1 MTEGLTIEAGPS
13 SWRPADFTPRKARY
27 QGCPA
32 ELVRSPLLEV
42 RPGQLWFA
50 EITPMEPAPASLE
63 HQALTSANVII
74 YHRALAPTVSRFL
87 PLGGY
92 AEPAAPS
99 RLSFDA
105 TWDRCLRFAREGW
118 SVARLVRPSREQLTA
133 EIRNLSRLL
142 LGRGLAPD
150 LVAVFANL
158 GDGVYEK
165 SQMALCEL
173 DAALGLGGFAEALPL
188 TILCDVVQS
197 GAFPHASAASTN
209 GLAG

>member
-13 SWRPADFTPRKARY
+13 LWRPADLQRKARY
-27 QGCPA
+27 QGHPA
-32 ELVRSPLLEV
+32 ELARAPLPEV

-50 EITPMEPAPASLE
+50 EITSMDPVPASLE

-74 YHRALAPTVSRFL
+74 YDRALAPTVSRFL

-99 RLSFDA
+99 HLSFNA
-105 TWDRCLRFAREGW
+105 TWNRCLRFAREGW
-118 SVARLVRPSREQLTA
+118 SVARLVHPSREQFAA

-150 LVAVFANL
+150 LTVVVFANL
-158 GDGVYEK
+158 GDGGYEK

-188 TILCDVVQS
+188 TIVCDVVHS

>member
-13 SWRPADFTPRKARY
+13 SWRPADFTPPKARY
-27 QGCPA
+27 QGSPA
-32 ELVRSPLLEV
+32 ELVKLPLPKM

-50 EITPMEPAPASLE
+50 EITSADPVPASLE

-74 YHRALAPTVSRFL
+74 YDRALAPTVSRFL

-99 RLSFDA
+99 RLSFNA

-118 SVARLVRPSREQLTA
+118 SVARLVHPSREQLAA
-133 EIRNLSRLL
+133 EVRNLSRLL
-142 LGRGLAPD
+142 LGGGLAPD
-150 LVAVFANL
+150 LVVVFANL

-173 DAALGLGGFAEALPL
+173 DAALGLGGFAESLPL
-188 TILCDVVQS
+188 TIVCDVVHS
-197 GAFPHASAASTN
+197 GASSHASAASTN

>member
-13 SWRPADFTPRKARY
+13 SWRPADFTPGKAWYRD
-27 QGCPA
+27 CPT
-32 ELVRSPLLEV
+32 ELVNSPLLEM

-50 EITPMEPAPASLE
+50 EITSMDPVPASLE

-74 YHRALAPTVSRFL
+74 YDRALAPTVSRFL

-92 AEPAAPS
+92 AEPATPS
-99 RLSFDA
+99 RLSFGA
-105 TWDRCLRFAREGW
+105 TWDRCLRFAHEGW
-118 SVARLVRPSREQLTA
+118 SVARLVHPSREQLAA
-133 EIRNLSRLL
+133 EVRNLSRLL

-188 TILCDVVQS
+188 TIVCDVIHS
-197 GAFPHASAASTN
+197 GASSHASAASTN

>member
-13 SWRPADFTPRKARY
+13 SWRPADFKPRTARY
-27 QGCPA
+27 QGCPT
-32 ELVRSPLLEV
+32 ELVRSPLPEM

-50 EITPMEPAPASLE
+50 EITPMDPVPASLE

-74 YHRALAPTVSRFL
+74 YDRTLAPIVSRYL

-92 AEPAAPS
+92 AEPAAPV

-118 SVARLVRPSREQLTA
+118 SVARLVHPSRGQFAA
-133 EIRNLSRLL
+133 EVRNLSRLL

-173 DAALGLGGFAEALPL
+173 DSALGLGGFAQALPL
-188 TILCDVVQS
+188 TIVCDVVHS
-197 GAFPHASAASTN
+197 GASSHASAASTN

>member
-1 MTEGLTIEAGPS
+1 LTIEAGPS
-13 SWRPADFTPRKARY
+13 SWRPADSTPRKARY
-27 QGCPA
+27 HGCPA
-32 ELVRSPLLEV
+32 ELVSSPLPEV
-42 RPGQLWFA
+42 RPGQLWIA
-50 EITPMEPAPASLE
+50 EIASTDPVSASLE

-74 YHRALAPTVSRFL
+74 YDRALAPTVSRFL

-105 TWDRCLRFAREGW
+105 TWNRCLRFAREGW
-118 SVARLVRPSREQLTA
+118 SVARLVHPSREQLAA
-133 EIRNLSRLL
+133 ELRNLSTLL

-150 LVAVFANL
+150 LTVVVFANL
-158 GDGVYEK
+158 GDGAYEK

-173 DAALGLGGFAEALPL
+173 DAALGLGGLAEALPL
-188 TILCDVVQS
+188 TIVCDVVHS
-197 GAFPHASAASTN
+197 GASSHGSAASTN

>member
-13 SWRPADFTPRKARY
+13 SWRPADFTPPKARY
-27 QGCPA
+27 QGYPA
-32 ELVRSPLLEV
+32 ELVKSPLPKM
-42 RPGQLWFA
+42 RRGQLWFA
-50 EITPMEPAPASLE
+50 EITSADPVPASLE

-74 YHRALAPTVSRFL
+74 YDRALAPTVSRFL

-105 TWDRCLRFAREGW
+105 TWNRCLRFAREGW
-118 SVARLVRPSREQLTA
+118 SVARLIHPSREQLAA
-133 EIRNLSRLL
+133 EVRNLSRLL

-150 LVAVFANL
+150 LVVVFANL

-165 SQMALCEL
+165 SQMALWEL

-188 TILCDVVQS
+188 TIVCDVVHS
-197 GAFPHASAASTN
+197 GVSSHASDASTN